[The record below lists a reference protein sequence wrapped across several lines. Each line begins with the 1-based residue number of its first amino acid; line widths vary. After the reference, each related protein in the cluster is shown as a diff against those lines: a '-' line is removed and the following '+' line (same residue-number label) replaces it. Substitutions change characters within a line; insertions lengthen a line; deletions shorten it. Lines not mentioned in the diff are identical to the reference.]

1 MADKLK
7 LYSKVFDSRLLVGT
21 ALYPSPAIMR
31 ESVAASGSEI
41 ITLSLR
47 RQSPAQQQGKM
58 IWDYI
63 QDSGCQLLPNTAG
76 CKTPKEVIA
85 LAEMSREIFG
95 TDWLKLEVIGD
106 DYNLQP
112 DPFGLIEAA
121 RELINR
127 GFKVLPYCT
136 DDLVV
141 CRKLLDVGCQ
151 VLMPWGSP
159 IGTGR
164 GLMNKYNLQTL
175 RERLPDTP
183 LIIDA
188 GIGAPS
194 QACEAMEMGF
204 DAVLLNTAIAKA
216 QNPVLMAESFK
227 LAVQSGRAAR
237 NAGLMLKRQ
246 TASPSTPTLDMPFWQ
261 QTLSAEHIEKNGE
274 GEKVEG
280 EKGEGEKGEGEK
292 V

>member
-7 LYSKVFDSRLLVGT
+7 LYGKEFHSRLLVGT

-47 RQSPAQQQGKM
+47 RQSPAQQQGKI

-63 QDSGCQLLPNTAG
+63 QESGCQLLPNTAG

-121 RELINR
+121 RELVQR

-141 CRKLLDVGCQ
+141 CRKLLDVGCE

-216 QNPVLMAESFK
+216 QNPVLMAESFR

-261 QTLSAEHIEKNGE
+261 QTISAEN
-274 GEKVEG
+274 GEKV
-280 EKGEGEKGEGEK
+280 
-292 V
+292 